1 MVGELATSVA
11 PGTSMLP
18 VQEMEDKNNPQ
29 KRHSVSILLIP
40 GTCNTGC
47 EVFSHVSIRK
57 MLHEKILATDM
68 LAN

>member
-1 MVGELATSVA
+1 MGGELATSVA
-11 PGTSMLP
+11 PGTSILP
-18 VQEMEDKNNPQ
+18 VQEMEDKSNPQ
-29 KRHSVSILLIP
+29 KSHSMSILLIP